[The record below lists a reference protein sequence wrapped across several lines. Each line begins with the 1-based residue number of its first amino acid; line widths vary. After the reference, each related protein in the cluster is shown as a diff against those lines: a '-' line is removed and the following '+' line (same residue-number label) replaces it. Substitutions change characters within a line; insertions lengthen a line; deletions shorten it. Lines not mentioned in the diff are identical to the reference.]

1 MKSQSDM
8 PVISSGRRLDPE
20 WLDELPPEDPRAVG
34 SRKDLQRLNRIM
46 SHVPFLV
53 DVWRRNRP
61 DRWIETIVELG
72 TGDGTF
78 LLEFARAIAPVS
90 RPFRVILVDRLKA
103 VPSQTLDEF
112 RALGWTASFV
122 QADVFEWLG
131 SCRLSEVAFVANLFL
146 HHFEENRLRLLLEE
160 IASRANLLI
169 ALEPRRCLGG
179 VLASHLVGF
188 IGCNPVTRHDAVASV
203 HAGFKGKELSALWP
217 GRGWYMQET
226 EIGPFSH
233 CFSVQRFSAVPRPS

>member
-1 MKSQSDM
+1 VKAQMDT

-72 TGDGTF
+72 AGDGTF
-78 LLEFARAIAPVS
+78 LLEFARAMAPAS
-90 RPFRVILVDRLKA
+90 RPYRVILVDRLKA
-103 VPSQTLDEF
+103 VPPKTLDEF

-122 QADVFEWLG
+122 QADVFEWLR
-131 SCRLSEVAFVANLFL
+131 SCQVSEAALVANLFL
-146 HHFEENRLRLLLEE
+146 HHFEEERLRLLLEG
-160 IASRANLLI
+160 IALRANLFI

-179 VLASHLVGF
+179 VLASHLVGL

-233 CFSVQRFSAVPRPS
+233 CFSAFSSVPRPA